1 MSRFSGRSLDK
12 LWFAFFAFH
21 LPISILLDLQY
32 LYPPSLIPSSLKSFM
47 LWSINLTR
55 DPILLGAVNNDPTFG
70 WLKCFSWLEAGFQV
84 PCFVAGLWGLW
95 NNDKRVYP
103 VILAYGASTATTLL
117 PCLHTIFTTQATPP
131 HTTAEIA
138 NLLAEYVPFLLLPLG
153 MAVDMSWRIVKIINA
168 AEEKKNV

>member
-21 LPISILLDLQY
+21 LPISLLLDLQY
-32 LYPPSLIPSSLKSFM
+32 LYPPSLLPSALKSFL

-55 DPILLGAVNNDPTFG
+55 DPILLGVVNNDPTFG

-84 PCFVAGLWGLW
+84 PCFVVGLWGLW

-117 PCLHTIFTTQATPP
+117 PCLHTILTTKATPP
-131 HTTAEIA
+131 HSTAEIA

-153 MAVDMSWRIVKIINA
+153 MAVDMSWRIIKIISA
-168 AEEKKNV
+168 AEGRKNV